1 MQNKGIKS
9 NVRGKNNQKKEKT
22 NFRTTDSE
30 KHMDVVKH
38 GDQIATPKEYN
49 INFLFILSLITEKFK
64 EMAK

>member
-38 GDQIATPKEYN
+38 GDQIATPKEYP
-49 INFLFILSLITEKFK
+49 ILEFIYFK
-64 EMAK
+64 SDY